1 MAGRPKDT
9 GEQGQERGRRGA
21 IHLSLGP
28 KILDRY
34 VAMEF
39 LFSYVVAF
47 SVVLSLRVIMDMFVQ
62 LDEFVESGEGAWT
75 SMTYIGR
82 YYGPKVFEYFR
93 DFSGTIILLAAAF
106 ALARMMR
113 HNELTAVLASGVSL
127 KRVIAPIVF
136 LGFGLNLLMVAD
148 QELVLPRLA
157 DKLVRRADEMHRLR
171 TLRVWLMPDKRNHAL
186 LSAQAFDAE
195 EQTLQGVHI
204 TLREGG
210 RAVGQ
215 VTAASGQWDTER
227 HGWALEGGVY
237 WDLAKA
243 SNEALAFY
251 PSDVT
256 PQYLWLQRNK
266 NFKSLMSSAD
276 LGRLQQLE
284 LKAGDRAE
292 TITEKH
298 FRFTDPI
305 TNMVMLL
312 LGLPLLVSREKRST
326 KSAILLS
333 LLGAGGCFVVTFA
346 CKLMVGEDV
355 FGRLL
360 QNQDFEYALIAWLPI
375 IVFLPLSVLALDSI
389 KT

>member
-1 MAGRPKDT
+1 MAERHKST
-9 GEQGQERGRRGA
+9 GERERGRGRRREV
-21 IHLSLGP
+21 HLSLGP
-28 KILDRY
+28 QILDRY
-34 VAMEF
+34 VAKEF

-47 SVVLSLRVIMDMFVQ
+47 SVVLSLRIILDMFVQ
-62 LDEFVESGEGAWT
+62 LDEFMETEPGFWT
-75 SMTYIGR
+75 AMTNIGG
-82 YYGPKVFEYFR
+82 YYGPKVCEFFR

-148 QELVLPRLA
+148 QELVLPALS
-157 DKLVRRADEMHRLR
+157 DKLVRRPDEMEQLR
-171 TLRVWLMPDKRNHAL
+171 TLRVWLMPDKRNDAL
-186 LSAQAFDAE
+186 LSSQAFDPE
-195 EQTLQGVHI
+195 EQMLTGVHI
-204 TLREGG
+204 TLRKGG

-215 VTAASGQWDTER
+215 VTAASGQWDAQR
-227 HGWALEGGVY
+227 QGWALEGGVY

-243 SNEALAFY
+243 SNQELGFY

-256 PQYLWLQRNK
+256 PHYLWLQRNK
-266 NFKSLMSSAD
+266 SFKSLMSSAE
-276 LGRLQQLE
+276 LGRLQRLE

-355 FGRLL
+355 FGSLL

>member
-1 MAGRPKDT
+1 MTKRQ
-9 GEQGQERGRRGA
+9 QGNDEARRGSGRRGEV
-21 IHLSLGP
+21 HLSLRP
-28 KILDRY
+28 KLLDRY
-34 VAMEF
+34 VATEF
-39 LFSYVVAF
+39 LFSYVVAL
-47 SVVLSLRVIMDMFVQ
+47 SVVLSLRIILDMFVQ
-62 LDEFVESGEGAWT
+62 LDEFVESEEGFWT
-75 SMTYIGR
+75 ALTYIGR
-82 YYGPKVFEYFR
+82 YYGPKVFEFFR

-136 LGFGLNLLMVAD
+136 LGFGLNLLMVVD
-148 QELVLPRLA
+148 QEWVLPSLA
-157 DKLVRRADEMHRLR
+157 DKLVRRPDEMQRLR
-171 TLRVWLMPDKRNHAL
+171 TLRVWLMPDKRNDAL
-186 LSAQAFDAE
+186 LSAAAFDRN
-195 EQTLQGVHI
+195 EQTLTGVHI
-204 TLREGG
+204 TLRKGG
-210 RAVGQ
+210 RAIGQ
-215 VTAASGQWDTER
+215 VTAKSGRWDAR
-227 HGWALEGGVY
+227 RQGWVLYGGVY
-237 WDLAKA
+237 WDLAQA
-243 SNEALAFY
+243 RNQELAFY

-266 NFKSLMSSAD
+266 NFKSLMSSTE
-276 LGRLQQLE
+276 LGRLQSLE

-326 KSAILLS
+326 KSAVLLA

-355 FGRLL
+355 FGNMLR
-360 QNQDFEYALIAWLPI
+360 NQDFEYALIAWLPI